1 MYTIIWEFRITENQR
16 LDFEAAYGA
25 RGRWAQLFARAPGYL
40 GTELVCDAE
49 DVTRYVTIDCWES
62 AQAYEEFR
70 STYGAA
76 YRELDAACEAMT
88 SAEVLIGQF
97 HAV

>member
-16 LDFEAAYGA
+16 DDFEAAYGA
-25 RGRWAQLFARAPGYL
+25 RGRWAQLFACAPGYL

-49 DVTRYVTIDCWES
+49 DLMRYLTVDWWES

-70 STYGAA
+70 STYGAE

-88 SAEVLIGQF
+88 SAEVFIGQF
-97 HAV
+97 QAV